1 MFVNYKVQMN
11 RRNLILA
18 VGVSLAVIFIAL
30 LGTQYFYFLRLNEIH
45 KSQTKQLA
53 HLALQKVADE
63 IEVRELVR
71 YLNKS
76 LNSPV
81 DSSSSLLSTL
91 QKIKDPSNATSKW
104 EIFNP
109 DHIQEVKDKEV
120 RSPIDNNALGD
131 SLLKVFITK
140 HEELDEYILRN
151 MYQVYSYDS
160 VPQLVNPR
168 LLREHLRSELNAVG
182 VTEPFSVVLCDAQD
196 NKLYEYL
203 QPGMIRRHWTSE
215 EGIKQTLFVSKKNQ
229 NSYSPYIL
237 LYLDFQRSAYESMQV
252 IIPGVVIAVIVLII
266 IIVTMVLL
274 YRQLRFQAIKSNFVN
289 NMTHELKTPISSIQ
303 LVVNQLQ
310 ENPSIIENK
319 TKRNYYLSTLEAE
332 VLRLKALIDKVLQLS
347 LYGGGKES
355 LIPLSEISIDEM
367 LLSALKIFTMRI
379 ASEAPGGKFE
389 LIHEANN
396 TWIRGNETH
405 MTNVLYNLLENA
417 IKYRDK
423 TKTLELFLRTYNDDD
438 EKLVIEVEDNGLGI
452 PESDTKLIFQQFY
465 RVSDGLKHDIKGHG
479 LGLAYVYTI
488 IVKQFGG
495 TITAKN
501 KSTGGLIMRIT
512 LPTIKE

>member
-1 MFVNYKVQMN
+1 MN
-11 RRNLILA
+11 RRSLILA
-18 VGVSLAVIFIAL
+18 VGISLAAVFVAL

-45 KSQTKQLA
+45 KAQTRQLA

-71 YLNKS
+71 YLNES

-91 QKIKDPSNATSKW
+91 QKINGPNKTSAKW

-109 DHIQEVKDKEV
+109 EHKTKTQDGRMLSI
-120 RSPIDNNALGD
+120 IDDTALSD
-131 SLLKVFITK
+131 SLLKVFITE
-140 HEELDEYILRN
+140 HEQLDEYILRN

-168 LLREHLRSELNAVG
+168 LLRMRLRRELDRVG
-182 VTEPFSVVLCDAQD
+182 VLEPFSVTLYDAQN

-203 QPGMIRRHWTSE
+203 QPGMIRRHWDTE
-215 EGIKQTLFVSKKNQ
+215 EGIKQDIFVSKRHLKLQ
-229 NSYSPYIL
+229 GPYIL
-237 LYLDFQRSAYESMQV
+237 LNLDFQKSMYESMQV
-252 IIPGVVIAVIVLII
+252 VVPGIVIAIIVLII
-266 IIVTMVLL
+266 MIVTIIQL

-303 LVVNQLQ
+303 LVVNQMQ
-310 ENPSIIENK
+310 ENPSIIADK
-319 TKRNYYLSTLEAE
+319 LKRNHYLSTLEAE

-347 LYGGGKES
+347 LYQGGKKA

-367 LLSALKIFTMRI
+367 LLSAHRIFAMRI
-379 ASEAPGGKFE
+379 SSEAPGSKFE
-389 LIHEANN
+389 LIHEATN
-396 TWIRGNETH
+396 TWIKGNETH

-423 TKTLELFLRTYNDDD
+423 TRPLELYLRTYND
-438 EKLVIEVEDNGLGI
+438 EGGKLIIEVEDNGLGV

-495 TITAKN
+495 TIVAKN
-501 KSTGGLIMRIT
+501 KPTGGLIMKIT
-512 LPTIKE
+512 LPTIDA

>member
-1 MFVNYKVQMN
+1 MN
-11 RRNLILA
+11 RRNLIFA

-30 LGTQYFYFLRLNEIH
+30 LGTQYFNFLRLNEIH

-81 DSSSSLLSTL
+81 DSNSSLLSTL
-91 QKIKDPSNATSKW
+91 QKIKDPNDVTTKW
-104 EIFNP
+104 EVFNP
-109 DHIQEVKDKEV
+109 DHIQELKSGEII
-120 RSPIDNNALGD
+120 SPIDNNALGD

-203 QPGMIRRHWTSE
+203 QPGMIRRHWSSE
-215 EGIKQTLFVSKKNQ
+215 EGIKQTLFVRKKNQ

-389 LIHEANN
+389 LIHDANN

-423 TKTLELFLRTYNDDD
+423 TKALELFLRTYNDDD

-452 PESDTKLIFQQFY
+452 PVSDTKLIFQQFY

-495 TITAKN
+495 TIIAKN

>member
-1 MFVNYKVQMN
+1 MN
-11 RRNLILA
+11 RRSLILA
-18 VGVSLAVIFIAL
+18 VGIALATIFVAL
-30 LGTQYFYFLRLNEIH
+30 LGTQYFYFLRLNDIH
-45 KSQTKQLA
+45 KAQTRQLA

-76 LNSPV
+76 LNSPI
-81 DSSSSLLSTL
+81 DSNSSLLSTL
-91 QKIKDPSNATSKW
+91 QKINNPRDAVSKW
-104 EIFNP
+104 EIVNP
-109 DHIQEVKDKEV
+109 DHMAETKFGNIL
-120 RSPIDNNALGD
+120 SPIDNTALSD

-140 HEELDEYILRN
+140 HEQLDEYILRN

-168 LLREHLRSELNAVG
+168 LLREQLRSELDRVG
-182 VTEPFSVVLCDAQD
+182 VLEPFSVTLCDAQD

-203 QPGMIRRHWTSE
+203 QPGMIRRHWDAD
-215 EGIKQTLFVSKKNQ
+215 EGIRQDIFVSKKHPKLH
-229 NSYSPYIL
+229 SPYIL
-237 LYLDFQRSAYESMQV
+237 LNLDFQKSTYESMQV
-252 IIPGVVIAVIVLII
+252 IVPGVVIALIVLVIM
-266 IIVTMVLL
+266 IVTMIQL
-274 YRQLRFQAIKSNFVN
+274 YRQLRFQAIKSSFIN

-303 LVVNQLQ
+303 LVVNQMQ

-319 TKRNYYLSTLEAE
+319 AKRNHYLSTLEAE

-347 LYGGGKES
+347 LYKGGKEA

-367 LLSALKIFTMRI
+367 LLGALKIFTMRI
-379 ASEAPGGKFE
+379 SSEAPESKFE
-389 LIHEANN
+389 LIHEATN

-423 TKTLELFLRTYNDDD
+423 TRALALFLRTYND
-438 EKLVIEVEDNGLGI
+438 EEGKLIIEVEDNGLGV

-479 LGLAYVYTI
+479 LGLAYVHTI

-495 TITAKN
+495 TIVAKN
-501 KSTGGLIMRIT
+501 KPTGGLIMRIT
-512 LPTIKE
+512 LPTIEA

>member
-1 MFVNYKVQMN
+1 MN
-11 RRNLILA
+11 RRSLILA
-18 VGVSLAVIFIAL
+18 VGVSLAAIFVAL

-45 KSQTKQLA
+45 KAQTKQLA

-81 DSSSSLLSTL
+81 DSSSSLLATL
-91 QKIKDPSNATSKW
+91 QEINGPNKTSAKW
-104 EIFNP
+104 EIFTP
-109 DHIQEVKDKEV
+109 DHRTKVQDRSMI
-120 RSPIDNNALGD
+120 SPIDDTALSD
-131 SLLKVFITK
+131 SLLKVFVTE
-140 HEELDEYILRN
+140 HGQLDEYILRN

-168 LLREHLRSELNAVG
+168 LLREQLRRELDKVG
-182 VTEPFSVVLCDAQD
+182 VSEPFSVTLCDAQN

-203 QPGMIRRHWTSE
+203 QPGMIRKHWE
-215 EGIKQTLFVSKKNQ
+215 ADEGIRQDIFVSKKHLKQ
-229 NSYSPYIL
+229 HSPYIL
-237 LYLDFQRSAYESMQV
+237 LNLDFQESAYESMQV
-252 IIPGVVIAVIVLII
+252 IVPGVVIALIVLLIM
-266 IIVTMVLL
+266 IVTMVQL
-274 YRQLRFQAIKSNFVN
+274 YRQLRFQAIKSNFIN

-303 LVVNQLQ
+303 LVVNQIQ
-310 ENPSIIENK
+310 ENPSIIADK
-319 TKRNYYLSTLEAE
+319 LKRNHYLSTLEAE

-347 LYGGGKES
+347 LYQGGKEA

-367 LLSALKIFTMRI
+367 LFSALKIFTMRI
-379 ASEAPGGKFE
+379 SSEAPDSKFE
-389 LIHEANN
+389 LIHEATN

-423 TKTLELFLRTYNDDD
+423 TRTLELFLRTYND
-438 EKLVIEVEDNGLGI
+438 EEGKLIIEVEDNGLGV

-479 LGLAYVYTI
+479 LGLAYVHTI

-495 TITAKN
+495 TIVAKN
-501 KSTGGLIMRIT
+501 KPTGGLIMKIT
-512 LPTIKE
+512 LPTIDA